1 MEKYSILKETEK
13 VAIFRFSLDLDLQSL
28 KSPPNLISITNLFS
42 FLLIF
47 RTNMGITAVNESDNF
62 LVNTTKPALDIS
74 PPACYGLHPTKT
86 FLITTYTT
94 WLLTSLFGNLFV
106 IIIFYRDKSMRSST
120 NLVIKM

>member
-74 PPACYGLHPTKT
+74 PPACYGPFPTKT
-86 FLITTYTT
+86 FLITTILPGF
-94 WLLTSLFGNLFV
+94 LLRCSG
-106 IIIFYRDKSMRSST
+106 ICSSSSSST
-120 NLVIKM
+120 GTSR